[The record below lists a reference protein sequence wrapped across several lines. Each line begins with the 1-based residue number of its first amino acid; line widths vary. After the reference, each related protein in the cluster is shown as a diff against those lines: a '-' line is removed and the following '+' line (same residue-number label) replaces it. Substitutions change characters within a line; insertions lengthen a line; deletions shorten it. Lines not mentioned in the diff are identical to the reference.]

1 MKLDDAR
8 IEPAQLTAGP
18 NAEIVFVNGGKETRH
33 VKIERIDYS
42 AAAATAHELSTIA
55 DFRRMFSKELLKRGT
70 PLKVARAAILFTDL
84 TGSTALYTKLG
95 DAAAFR
101 LVDDHFDV
109 LRRAI
114 GASGGVVV
122 KTMGDA
128 VMAAYTDENACIR
141 GALACLSEFDGF
153 RRTAENGDMIH
164 IKLGLYAGPS
174 YVITANGALDYFG
187 STVNVAS
194 RLQHLADSGE
204 IILEDK
210 ALVHLSDAEREHC
223 TVSAPFDTR
232 VKGIDH
238 PLRIVRVRL
247 ARAMAQAV

>member
-1 MKLDDAR
+1 VLVK
-8 IEPAQLTAGP
+8 
-18 NAEIVFVNGGKETRH
+18 NGGTETRH
-33 VKIERIDYS
+33 IKIERIEYQTT
-42 AAAATAHELSTIA
+42 AATAHDLSTIP

-101 LVDDHFDV
+101 LVDDHFDL
-109 LRRAI
+109 LRSVV
-114 GASGGVVV
+114 GEGGGVVV

-128 VMAAYTDENACIR
+128 VMAAYTDEATSLR
-141 GALACLSEFDGF
+141 GALDILEQFEEF
-153 RRTAENGDMIH
+153 RKKTENGSMTH

-174 YVITANGALDYFG
+174 YVVTANGVLDYFG

-194 RLQHLADSGE
+194 RLQHLAESGE
-204 IILEDK
+204 LIVEEAML
-210 ALVHLSDAEREHC
+210 ASLPAELRSRC
-223 TVSAPFDTR
+223 DVSPPFEVR

-238 PLRIVRVRL
+238 ALRVVRVRL
-247 ARAMAQAV
+247 DASHARIAKAV